1 MKKFFLS
8 LFSLLVVGS
17 CVFGFLRYRD
27 YDSLKNPIDEIYY
40 ASVRYKN
47 ILGLPDI
54 SRIIRSNTAYVDEPA
69 WINYHREKPSLA
81 DDEKLRLYVNSDGL
95 LAVLYSK
102 KLSGETYL
110 NIDYV
115 YEEGFVKQ
123 NVSIAFSN
131 VSDFVVQALIDQS
144 KKRGY
149 VRTADE
155 IYRSLGGGEPPRK
168 SLVSKEEIL
177 DYLKDYDI
185 DQAWLAEKSDQIL
198 YTYFLDIWFTEG
210 SQRYS
215 KENMGNL
222 KMKYSETIGNSDDQ
236 DSFYN
241 IVFKG
246 FELFH

>member
-1 MKKFFLS
+1 MKKIILS
-8 LFSLLVVGS
+8 LFALLVVGI

-40 ASVRYKN
+40 ASVHYKN
-47 ILGLPDI
+47 ILGLPVM
-54 SRIIRSNTAYVDEPA
+54 SKIIESNTAYVGEPA
-69 WINYHREKPSLA
+69 WIYYHREKPSLA
-81 DDEKLRLYVNSDGL
+81 DDEDLQLYINSDGL

-102 KLSGETYL
+102 KLSGDTYL

-115 YEEGFVKQ
+115 YENGFVKQ
-123 NVSIAFSN
+123 NVSIAFSK
-131 VSDFVVQALIDQS
+131 VSDFTIQAFINES
-144 KKRGY
+144 KNRGY

-155 IYRSLGGGEPPRK
+155 IYRSIGGEEPPRK

-198 YTYFLDIWFTEG
+198 YTYFLDIWFKEG

-215 KENMGNL
+215 KENMGDL
-222 KMKYSETIGNSDDQ
+222 KVKYSDTIG
-236 DSFYN
+236 
-241 IVFKG
+241 K
-246 FELFH
+246 E

>member
-8 LFSLLVVGS
+8 LFALLIAGF
-17 CVFGFLRYRD
+17 CVFGFFRYRD

-40 ASVRYKN
+40 ASVHYKN
-47 ILGLPDI
+47 ILGLPDM
-54 SRIIRSNTAYVDEPA
+54 SKIIRSNTAYVGEPA
-69 WINYHREKPSLA
+69 WIYYHREKPSLA
-81 DDEKLRLYVNSDGL
+81 DDEDLQLYINSDGL

-123 NVSIAFSN
+123 NVSVAFSK
-131 VSDFVVQALIDQS
+131 VSDFTVQAFINES
-144 KKRGY
+144 KNRGY

-155 IYRSLGGGEPPRK
+155 IYRSIGGEEPPRK

-177 DYLKDYDI
+177 DYLK
-185 DQAWLAEKSDQIL
+185 ADQIL
-198 YTYFLDIWFTEG
+198 YTYFLDIWFKEG

-222 KMKYSETIGNSDDQ
+222 KVKYSDTIGKQ
-236 DSFYN
+236 
-241 IVFKG
+241 
-246 FELFH
+246 

>member
-8 LFSLLVVGS
+8 LFALLLAGF
-17 CVFGFLRYRD
+17 CVFGFFRYRD

-40 ASVRYKN
+40 VSVHYKN
-47 ILGLPDI
+47 ILGLPDM
-54 SRIIRSNTAYVDEPA
+54 SKIIRSNTAYVGEPA
-69 WINYHREKPSLA
+69 WIYYHREKPSLA
-81 DDEKLRLYVNSDGL
+81 DDEDLQLYINSDGL

-123 NVSIAFSN
+123 NVSVAFSK
-131 VSDFVVQALIDQS
+131 VSDFTVQAFINES
-144 KKRGY
+144 KNRGY

-155 IYRSLGGGEPPRK
+155 IYRSIGGEEPPRK

-198 YTYFLDIWFTEG
+198 YTYFLDIWFKEG

-215 KENMGNL
+215 KENMGDL
-222 KMKYSETIGNSDDQ
+222 KVKYSDTIGKQ
-236 DSFYN
+236 
-241 IVFKG
+241 
-246 FELFH
+246 

>member
-1 MKKFFLS
+1 MKKIILS
-8 LFSLLVVGS
+8 LFALLVAGI
-17 CVFGFLRYRD
+17 CVFGFLRYRE

-40 ASVRYKN
+40 ASVHYKN
-47 ILGLPDI
+47 ILGLPDM
-54 SRIIRSNTAYVDEPA
+54 SKIIRSNTAYVGEPA
-69 WINYHREKPSLA
+69 WIYYHREKPSLA
-81 DDEKLRLYVNSDGL
+81 DDEDLQLYINSDGL

-123 NVSIAFSN
+123 NVSVAFSK
-131 VSDFVVQALIDQS
+131 VSDFTVQAFINES
-144 KKRGY
+144 KNRGY

-155 IYRSLGGGEPPRK
+155 IYRSIGGEEPPRK

-198 YTYFLDIWFTEG
+198 YTYFLDIWFKEG

-222 KMKYSETIGNSDDQ
+222 KVKYSDTIGKQ
-236 DSFYN
+236 
-241 IVFKG
+241 
-246 FELFH
+246 

>member
-1 MKKFFLS
+1 MKKIILS
-8 LFSLLVVGS
+8 LFALLVAGL

-40 ASVRYKN
+40 ASVHYKN
-47 ILGLPDI
+47 ILGLPDM
-54 SRIIRSNTAYVDEPA
+54 SKIIRSNTAYVGEPA

-81 DDEKLRLYVNSDGL
+81 DDEELQLYINSDGL

-102 KLSGETYL
+102 KLSGDTYL

-115 YEEGFVKQ
+115 YENGFVKQ
-123 NVSIAFSN
+123 NVSIAFSK
-131 VSDFVVQALIDQS
+131 VSDFTVQAFINQS

-149 VRTADE
+149 VRTTDE
-155 IYRSLGGGEPPRK
+155 IYRSIGGGEPPRK

-177 DYLKDYDI
+177 DYLNDYDI

-198 YTYFLDIWFTEG
+198 YTYFLDIWFKEG

-222 KMKYSETIGNSDDQ
+222 KVKYSDTIG
-236 DSFYN
+236 
-241 IVFKG
+241 K
-246 FELFH
+246 E

>member
-1 MKKFFLS
+1 MKKIILS
-8 LFSLLVVGS
+8 LFALLLVGL
-17 CVFGFLRYRD
+17 CIFGFLRYRD

-40 ASVRYKN
+40 ASVHYKN
-47 ILGLPDI
+47 ILGLPDM
-54 SRIIRSNTAYVDEPA
+54 SKIIRSNTAYVGEPA
-69 WINYHREKPSLA
+69 WIYYRRAKPRLA
-81 DDEKLRLYVNSDGL
+81 DDEDLQLYINSDGL

-123 NVSIAFSN
+123 NVSVAFSK
-131 VSDFVVQALIDQS
+131 VSDFTVQAFINES
-144 KKRGY
+144 KNRGY

-155 IYRSLGGGEPPRK
+155 IYRSIGGEEPPRK

-198 YTYFLDIWFTEG
+198 YTYFLDIWFKEG

-215 KENMGNL
+215 KENMGDL
-222 KMKYSETIGNSDDQ
+222 KVKYSDTIG
-236 DSFYN
+236 
-241 IVFKG
+241 K
-246 FELFH
+246 E

>member
-1 MKKFFLS
+1 MKKIILS
-8 LFSLLVVGS
+8 LFTLLIAGL
-17 CVFGFLRYRD
+17 CAFGFLRYRD

-40 ASVRYKN
+40 ASVHYKN
-47 ILGLPDI
+47 ILGLPVM
-54 SRIIRSNTAYVDEPA
+54 SRIIESNTAYVGEPA
-69 WINYHREKPSLA
+69 WIYYRRAKPSLA
-81 DDEKLRLYVNSDGL
+81 DDEDLQLYINSDGL

-131 VSDFVVQALIDQS
+131 VSDFTVQAFINES
-144 KKRGY
+144 KNRGY

-177 DYLKDYDI
+177 DYLKNYDI
-185 DQAWLAEKSDQIL
+185 DQTWLATKSDQIL
-198 YTYFLDIWFTEG
+198 YTYFLDIWFKEG

-215 KENMGNL
+215 KENMGDL
-222 KMKYSETIGNSDDQ
+222 KVKYSDTIG
-236 DSFYN
+236 
-241 IVFKG
+241 K
-246 FELFH
+246 E

>member
-8 LFSLLVVGS
+8 LFALLIAGF
-17 CVFGFLRYRD
+17 CVFGFFRYRD

-40 ASVRYKN
+40 VSVHYKN
-47 ILGLPDI
+47 ILGLPDM
-54 SRIIRSNTAYVDEPA
+54 SKIIRSNTAYVGEPA
-69 WINYHREKPSLA
+69 WIYYHREKPSLA
-81 DDEKLRLYVNSDGL
+81 DDEDLQLYINSDGL

-115 YEEGFVKQ
+115 YEEGFVK
-123 NVSIAFSN
+123 N
-131 VSDFVVQALIDQS
+131 
-144 KKRGY
+144 RGY

-155 IYRSLGGGEPPRK
+155 IYRSIGGEEPPRK

-198 YTYFLDIWFTEG
+198 YTYFLDIWFKEG

-215 KENMGNL
+215 KENMGDL
-222 KMKYSETIGNSDDQ
+222 KVKYSDTIG
-236 DSFYN
+236 
-241 IVFKG
+241 K
-246 FELFH
+246 E

>member
-1 MKKFFLS
+1 MKKIILS
-8 LFSLLVVGS
+8 LFTLLIAGL

-40 ASVRYKN
+40 ASVHYKN
-47 ILGLPDI
+47 ILGLPVM
-54 SRIIRSNTAYVDEPA
+54 SKIIESNTAYVGEPA
-69 WINYHREKPSLA
+69 WIYYRRAKPSLA
-81 DDEKLRLYVNSDGL
+81 DDEDLRLYINSDGL

-131 VSDFVVQALIDQS
+131 VSDFTVQAFINES
-144 KKRGY
+144 KNRGY

-185 DQAWLAEKSDQIL
+185 DQTWLATKSEQIL
-198 YTYFLDIWFTEG
+198 YTYFLDIWFKEG

-215 KENMGNL
+215 KENIGNL
-222 KMKYSETIGNSDDQ
+222 KVKYSETIG
-236 DSFYN
+236 
-241 IVFKG
+241 K
-246 FELFH
+246 E

>member
-1 MKKFFLS
+1 MKKIILT
-8 LFSLLVVGS
+8 LFALLVVGL

-40 ASVRYKN
+40 ASVHYKN
-47 ILGLPDI
+47 ILGLPVM
-54 SRIIRSNTAYVDEPA
+54 SKIIESNTAYVGEPA
-69 WINYHREKPSLA
+69 WIYYHREKPSLA
-81 DDEKLRLYVNSDGL
+81 DDEDLQLYINSDGL

-102 KLSGETYL
+102 KLSGDTYL

-115 YEEGFVKQ
+115 YENGFVKQ
-123 NVSIAFSN
+123 NVSIAFSK
-131 VSDFVVQALIDQS
+131 VSDFTIQAFINES
-144 KKRGY
+144 KNRGY

-155 IYRSLGGGEPPRK
+155 IYRSIGGEEPPRK

-198 YTYFLDIWFTEG
+198 YTYFLDIWFKEG

-222 KMKYSETIGNSDDQ
+222 KVKYSETIG
-236 DSFYN
+236 
-241 IVFKG
+241 K
-246 FELFH
+246 E

>member
-1 MKKFFLS
+1 MKKIFLS
-8 LFSLLVVGS
+8 LFVLLIAGL
-17 CVFGFLRYRD
+17 CAFGFLRYRD

-40 ASVRYKN
+40 ASVHYKN
-47 ILGLPDI
+47 ILGLPVM
-54 SRIIRSNTAYVDEPA
+54 SRIIESNTAYVGEPA
-69 WINYHREKPSLA
+69 WIYYRRAKPSLA
-81 DDEKLRLYVNSDGL
+81 DDEDLQLYINSDGL
-95 LAVLYSK
+95 LAVLYIK

-131 VSDFVVQALIDQS
+131 VSDFTVQAFINES
-144 KKRGY
+144 KNRGY

-198 YTYFLDIWFTEG
+198 YTYFLDIWFKEG

-215 KENMGNL
+215 KENIGNL
-222 KMKYSETIGNSDDQ
+222 KVKYSDTIG
-236 DSFYN
+236 
-241 IVFKG
+241 K
-246 FELFH
+246 E

>member
-27 YDSLKNPIDEIYY
+27 YNSLKNPIDEIYY

-47 ILGLPDI
+47 ILGLPDM
-54 SRIIRSNTAYVDEPA
+54 SKIIESNTAYVGEPA
-69 WINYHREKPSLA
+69 WIYYHREKPSLA
-81 DDEKLRLYVNSDGL
+81 DDEDLQLYINSDGL

-131 VSDFVVQALIDQS
+131 VSDFVVQAFINES
-144 KKRGY
+144 KNRGY

-185 DQAWLAEKSDQIL
+185 DQTWLATKSDQIL
-198 YTYFLDIWFTEG
+198 YTYFLDIWFKEG

-222 KMKYSETIGNSDDQ
+222 KVKYSETIG
-236 DSFYN
+236 
-241 IVFKG
+241 K
-246 FELFH
+246 E

>member
-1 MKKFFLS
+1 MKKIILS
-8 LFSLLVVGS
+8 LFTLLIAGL
-17 CVFGFLRYRD
+17 CAFGFFRYRD

-40 ASVRYKN
+40 ASVHYKN
-47 ILGLPDI
+47 ILGLPVM
-54 SRIIRSNTAYVDEPA
+54 SKIIESNTAYVGEPA
-69 WINYHREKPSLA
+69 WIYYRRAKPSLA
-81 DDEKLRLYVNSDGL
+81 DDEDLQLYINSDGL

-131 VSDFVVQALIDQS
+131 VSDFTVQAFINES
-144 KKRGY
+144 KNRGY

-168 SLVSKEEIL
+168 NLVSKEEIL

-185 DQAWLAEKSDQIL
+185 EQAWLAEKSDQIL
-198 YTYFLDIWFTEG
+198 YTYFLDIWFKEG

-222 KMKYSETIGNSDDQ
+222 KVIYSDTIG
-236 DSFYN
+236 
-241 IVFKG
+241 K
-246 FELFH
+246 E

>member
-8 LFSLLVVGS
+8 LFALLVVGI

-40 ASVRYKN
+40 ASVHYKN
-47 ILGLPDI
+47 ILGLPVM
-54 SRIIRSNTAYVDEPA
+54 SRIIRSNTAYVGEPA

-123 NVSIAFSN
+123 NVSIAFSK

-144 KKRGY
+144 KKMGY
-149 VRTADE
+149 DETANE
-155 IYRSLGGGEPPRK
+155 IYRFNGMEEPPRK

-185 DQAWLAEKSDQIL
+185 DQTWLATKSDQIL
-198 YTYFLDIWFTEG
+198 YTYFLDIWFKEG

-222 KMKYSETIGNSDDQ
+222 KVKYSDTIG
-236 DSFYN
+236 
-241 IVFKG
+241 K
-246 FELFH
+246 E

>member
-8 LFSLLVVGS
+8 LFALLIAGF
-17 CVFGFLRYRD
+17 CVFGFFRYRD

-40 ASVRYKN
+40 VSVHYKN
-47 ILGLPDI
+47 ILGLPDM
-54 SRIIRSNTAYVDEPA
+54 SKIIRSNTAYVGEPA
-69 WINYHREKPSLA
+69 WIYYHREKPSLA
-81 DDEKLRLYVNSDGL
+81 DDEDLQLYINSDGL

-123 NVSIAFSN
+123 NVSVAFSK
-131 VSDFVVQALIDQS
+131 VSDFTVQAFINES
-144 KKRGY
+144 KNRGY

-155 IYRSLGGGEPPRK
+155 IYRSIGGEEPPRK

-185 DQAWLAEKSDQIL
+185 EQAWLAEKSDQIL
-198 YTYFLDIWFTEG
+198 YTYFLDIWFKEG

-222 KMKYSETIGNSDDQ
+222 KVKYSDTIGKQ
-236 DSFYN
+236 
-241 IVFKG
+241 
-246 FELFH
+246 

>member
-1 MKKFFLS
+1 MKKIILS
-8 LFSLLVVGS
+8 LFALLLVGL
-17 CVFGFLRYRD
+17 CIFGFLRYRD

-40 ASVRYKN
+40 VSVHYKN
-47 ILGLPDI
+47 ILGLPDM
-54 SRIIRSNTAYVDEPA
+54 SKIIRSNTAYVGEPA
-69 WINYHREKPSLA
+69 WIYYHREKPSLA
-81 DDEKLRLYVNSDGL
+81 DDEDLQLYINSDGL

-123 NVSIAFSN
+123 NVSVAFSK
-131 VSDFVVQALIDQS
+131 VSDFTVQAFINES
-144 KKRGY
+144 KNRGY

-155 IYRSLGGGEPPRK
+155 IYRSIGGEEPPRK

-198 YTYFLDIWFTEG
+198 YTYFLDIWFKEG

-222 KMKYSETIGNSDDQ
+222 KVKYSDTIGKQ
-236 DSFYN
+236 
-241 IVFKG
+241 
-246 FELFH
+246 

>member
-1 MKKFFLS
+1 MKKIILS
-8 LFSLLVVGS
+8 LFTLLVVGI

-40 ASVRYKN
+40 ASVHYKN
-47 ILGLPDI
+47 ILGLPVM
-54 SRIIRSNTAYVDEPA
+54 SKIIESNTAYVGEPA
-69 WINYHREKPSLA
+69 WIYYHREKPSLA
-81 DDEKLRLYVNSDGL
+81 DDEDLQLYINSDGL

-102 KLSGETYL
+102 KLSGDTYL

-115 YEEGFVKQ
+115 YENGFVKQ
-123 NVSIAFSN
+123 NVSIAFSK
-131 VSDFVVQALIDQS
+131 VSDFTIQAFINES
-144 KKRGY
+144 KNRGY

-155 IYRSLGGGEPPRK
+155 IYRSIGGEEPPRK

-198 YTYFLDIWFTEG
+198 YTYFLDIWFKEG

-215 KENMGNL
+215 KENIGNL
-222 KMKYSETIGNSDDQ
+222 KVIYSDTIG
-236 DSFYN
+236 
-241 IVFKG
+241 K
-246 FELFH
+246 E

>member
-1 MKKFFLS
+1 MKKIILS
-8 LFSLLVVGS
+8 LFTLLVAGL
-17 CVFGFLRYRD
+17 CAFGFLRYRD

-40 ASVRYKN
+40 ASVHYKN
-47 ILGLPDI
+47 ILGLPDM
-54 SRIIRSNTAYVDEPA
+54 SKIIRSNTAYVGEPA
-69 WINYHREKPSLA
+69 WIYYHREKPSLA
-81 DDEKLRLYVNSDGL
+81 DDEDLQLYINSDGL

-123 NVSIAFSN
+123 NVSVAFSK
-131 VSDFVVQALIDQS
+131 VSDFTVQAFINES
-144 KKRGY
+144 KNRGY

-155 IYRSLGGGEPPRK
+155 IYRSIGGEEPPRK

-198 YTYFLDIWFTEG
+198 YTYFLDIWFKEG

-222 KMKYSETIGNSDDQ
+222 KVKYSDTIGKQ
-236 DSFYN
+236 
-241 IVFKG
+241 
-246 FELFH
+246 

>member
-1 MKKFFLS
+1 MKKIILS
-8 LFSLLVVGS
+8 LFTLLIAGL

-27 YDSLKNPIDEIYY
+27 YNSLKNPIDEIYY

-47 ILGLPDI
+47 ILGLPDM
-54 SRIIRSNTAYVDEPA
+54 SKIIRSNTAYVGEPA
-69 WINYHREKPSLA
+69 WINYHREKPRLA
-81 DDEKLRLYVNSDGL
+81 DDEDLQLYINSDGL

-102 KLSGETYL
+102 RLSGDTYL

-115 YEEGFVKQ
+115 YEDGFVKQ
-123 NVSIAFSN
+123 NVSIAFSK
-131 VSDFVVQALIDQS
+131 VSDFTVQAFINQS

-155 IYRSLGGGEPPRK
+155 IYRSIGGEEPPSK

-198 YTYFLDIWFTEG
+198 YTYFLDIWFKEG

-215 KENMGNL
+215 KENMGDL
-222 KMKYSETIGNSDDQ
+222 KVKYSDTIGKQ
-236 DSFYN
+236 
-241 IVFKG
+241 
-246 FELFH
+246 

>member
-1 MKKFFLS
+1 MKKIILS
-8 LFSLLVVGS
+8 LFALLVAGLS
-17 CVFGFLRYRD
+17 VFGFLRYRD
-27 YDSLKNPIDEIYY
+27 YDPLKNPIDEIYY
-40 ASVRYKN
+40 ASVHYKN
-47 ILGLPDI
+47 ILGLPDM
-54 SRIIRSNTAYVDEPA
+54 SKIIRSNTAYVGEPA
-69 WINYHREKPSLA
+69 WIYYRRAKPRLA
-81 DDEKLRLYVNSDGL
+81 DDEDLQLYINSDGL

-131 VSDFVVQALIDQS
+131 VSDFVVQAFINQS
-144 KKRGY
+144 KKMGY
-149 VRTADE
+149 DETASE
-155 IYRSLGGGEPPRK
+155 IYRSIGGGEPPRK

-177 DYLKDYDI
+177 DYLKNYDI

-198 YTYFLDIWFTEG
+198 YTYFLDIWFKEG

-222 KMKYSETIGNSDDQ
+222 KVKYSETIG
-236 DSFYN
+236 
-241 IVFKG
+241 K
-246 FELFH
+246 E